1 MSDYR
6 AGQRIRAE
14 WPDGGAVEGV
24 VEWRPANDL
33 VIPVGD
39 IVVGLGALLAK
50 DCTVTVLSEPR
61 PEEPTGLGAVVE
73 ADCPAKATIPR
84 VTGRRRWART
94 SLVGQPWM
102 SSEDGVY
109 CDWIAWSD
117 LIDPV
122 VLAEG
127 WT

>member
-1 MSDYR
+1 VSGYR
-6 AGQRIRAE
+6 EGQRIRAE

-50 DCTVTVLSEPR
+50 GCTVTVLSEPR
-61 PEEPTGLGAVVE
+61 PEEPTGLGAVV
-73 ADCPAKATIPR
+73 KATCDGYDGEWVR
-84 VTGRRRWART
+84 QSGGADGSAGRARGWFWCGGGHHRGWA
-94 SLVGQPWM
+94 
-102 SSEDGVY
+102 E
-109 CDWIAWSD
+109 

-122 VLAEG
+122 VLHEG
-127 WT
+127 WTP